1 MTKLISFFIRRYVFS
16 ISIFLAVVFFGLV
29 SSISTGVDLLPNFEL
44 PFVSISTVYSG
55 AGSEEVSKQ
64 VSEPLEEA
72 LATLPGISAISS
84 YSFEGLSVVFIEF
97 VASVDADQAAVD
109 VSQRVNAVKG
119 ILPDD
124 ANSPSVEKL
133 DPNDNPIL
141 NVAVSAPGEDLSII
155 QTFAEDVLTP
165 QLRVE
170 GVASI
175 NVIGPVEREIQIL
188 LDPGKLELYNLS
200 ASQVAAA
207 IAAGS
212 SEVPLGNLTIA
223 GERILF
229 AGRNKPSNVSQVE
242 EMIIDSQRGLRVLDI
257 AVVRDTKAEVTAYSR
272 LNSEPVILLEIKKQ
286 SGSNSVATA
295 NNIRKAIKKLTLPKG
310 YKVEIIND
318 ETTFIASSV
327 KDTGAELVRS
337 VFIVAFIVFLFVGRL
352 GSVFS
357 VILAIPISFAGAL
370 ILFGVFGFT
379 FNIITLLAITIAV
392 GLVVDDSIVIA
403 ESVDRHRKMGLS
415 KLEAVRKG
423 AGEVSVAVLASTL
436 SLLAVFLPISFL
448 PGILGQFFAEF
459 GLTLTAA
466 IIFSYLEAL
475 FFLTV
480 RLAYMPNPLPASW
493 RDVPPALIRIGNLRG
508 LSWYKSRRFWVV
520 AAGIVVTAIM
530 LILIFILV
538 SANSTSV
545 NLVSSMGFL
554 IMGNSLA
561 LLSHIGISFEESPFF
576 DTLIYLLPFLWGLM
590 LSLFLLALPITI
602 ALIRYLF
609 HLIHYLFRLILTLI
623 GAILLPLFQI
633 TNWFVNGLRK
643 TYGNTLNF
651 LLGDIT
657 FGRSRFNRSNFV
669 LIFALGLFFSLF
681 MAVRLINFSFSP
693 PTDSGYVGITMRLPT
708 GTSLDITNSLAS
720 RIEGEFSKIKGEHKI
735 HPEIK
740 TMQVAV
746 GVNSNSDVGNIT
758 SSGRAEFS
766 FELIDKRLREKTNR
780 ELAVEYEEKVK
791 KLLADFP
798 EASISAYSIDNSGP
812 PRVADYTLTLASNDL
827 DLLRQRD
834 VEARLLL
841 ETSSHLTNIRSNL
854 ATTISER
861 VFKVDLANLSGTGLT
876 VNDVYQTLRTYNVGI
891 ETATFSDKGN
901 EYPITIKVN
910 PTDLQDEQ
918 ALLSLPIISPVLGKS
933 IPLGELGRFDIFEAP
948 TTISRTSQTYVANIE
963 ASVLPESPAMSKLRQ
978 DLKKELTNAG
988 IIDEFVTEGQGTG
1001 LDLTGDLILYTPI
1014 AFALAFLLN
1023 YLVIASQFNSFKI
1036 PVYLLLTVPLALV
1049 GALWLFIITGIGLD
1063 VNSVLGIVIL
1073 TGLVTKNAILL
1084 LDIVINKKQRQE
1096 GETLREMLVR
1106 AGKLRLRPI
1115 LMTTSTLVAISIPL
1129 LLGTGDGS
1137 EFRRPIGMVIFGGVT
1152 SSALLTLFVIPSAF
1166 YRFERK
1172 RFDAKSEAAEG
1183 QLGTP
1188 TPSINR

>member
-1 MTKLISFFIRRYVFS
+1 MTNLISFFIRRYVFS
-16 ISIFLAVVFFGLV
+16 ISIFLAIVFFGLV

-44 PFVSISTVYSG
+44 PFVSVNTVYSG

-64 VSEPLEEA
+64 ISEPLEEA
-72 LATLPGISAISS
+72 LATLPGISSISS

-97 VASVDADQAAVD
+97 VASVNADQAAVD

-124 ANSPSVEKL
+124 AGSPSIEKL
-133 DPNDNPIL
+133 DPNDEPIL

-165 QLRVE
+165 QLRVD

-175 NVIGPVEREIQIL
+175 DVIGPVEREIQVL
-188 LDPGKLELYNLS
+188 LNPSKLDLYKLS
-200 ASQVAAA
+200 AAQVANA
-207 IAAGS
+207 IATGS
-212 SEVPLGNLTIA
+212 SEVPIGSLTIA

-229 AGRNKPSNVSQVE
+229 AGRNKPGNVNQVE
-242 EMIIDSQRGLRVLDI
+242 EMIVDSQRGLRVLDL
-257 AVVRDTKAEVTAYSR
+257 AVVHDTKAEVTAYSR
-272 LNSEPVILLEIKKQ
+272 LDTEPVILLEIKKQ
-286 SGSNSVATA
+286 SGANSVATA
-295 NNIRKAIKKLTLPKG
+295 NNIHTAIGKLNLPIG
-310 YKVEIIND
+310 YEVKIIND

-327 KDTGAELVRS
+327 RDTGTELVRS
-337 VFIVAFIVFLFVGRL
+337 VLIVAFIVFLFVGRL

-357 VILAIPISFAGAL
+357 VVLAIPISFSGAL

-403 ESVDRHRKMGLS
+403 ESVDRYRKMGHS
-415 KLEAVRKG
+415 RLEAVRKG

-459 GLTLTAA
+459 GLTLAA
-466 IIFSYLEAL
+466 TIIFSYLEAL

-493 RDVPPALIRIGNLRG
+493 RNVPHTITHLANLRG
-508 LSWYKSRRFWVV
+508 LGWYKSRRLWALV
-520 AAGIVVTAIM
+520 AVMFVISTALLFVM
-530 LILIFILV
+530 GKAPVGSPPAKLV
-538 SANSTSV
+538 NSLPLAN
-545 NLVSSMGFL
+545 SSMGP
-554 IMGNSLA
+554 SLVGA
-561 LLSHIGISFEESPFF
+561 AISFV
-576 DTLIYLLPFLWGLM
+576 FL
-590 LSLFLLALPITI
+590 AIPIII
-602 ALIRYLF
+602 A
-609 HLIHYLFRLILTLI
+609 LIHYLFRLVFTLI
-623 GAILLPLFQI
+623 GATLLPLHQMI
-633 TNWFVNGLRK
+633 DWMVNGLRK
-643 TYGNTLNF
+643 IYGATLNF
-651 LLGDIT
+651 LLGDIHL
-657 FGRSRFNRSNFV
+657 GKLHVNRSNFV
-669 LIFALGLFFSLF
+669 LLFALCLFLSLF
-681 MAVRLINFSFSP
+681 VAVRLINFNFSP
-693 PTDSGYVGITMRLPT
+693 PTDSGYVGITVRLPT
-708 GTSLDITNSLAS
+708 GTGLSITNELAS
-720 RIEGEFSKIKGEHKI
+720 RIEGEFINY
-735 HPEIK
+735 PEVK
-740 TMQVAV
+740 TMQLAV

-766 FELIDKRLREKTNR
+766 FELIDKQLREKTNR
-780 ELAVEYEEKVK
+780 ELAVEYEKKVEE
-791 KLLADFP
+791 LLADFP

-827 DLLRQRD
+827 DLLRERD
-834 VEARLLL
+834 VQTRLLL
-841 ETSSHLTNIRSNL
+841 ETNPYLTNIRSNL
-854 ATTISER
+854 DTTISER
-861 VFKVDLANLSGTGLT
+861 VFQVDFSALSGTGLT
-876 VNDVYQTLRTYNVGI
+876 VNDVYQTMRTYNVGA
-891 ETATFSDKGN
+891 EAATFSDRGN
-901 EYPITIKVN
+901 EYPITVKVN
-910 PTDLQDEQ
+910 PINLQDEQ
-918 ALLSLPIISPVLGKS
+918 ALLSLPIISPVLEKS
-933 IPLGELGRFDIFEAP
+933 ISLGDLGRFNIFEAP
-948 TTISRTSQTYVANIE
+948 TTISRTAQTYVANIE
-963 ASVLPESPAMSKLRQ
+963 ASVLPGAPPMSKLRA
-978 DLKKELTNAG
+978 DLEEELARAK
-988 IIDEFVTEGQGTG
+988 IIDEFVTEGQDVG

-1049 GALWLFIITGIGLD
+1049 GALWLFIIAGIGLD

-1084 LDIVINKKQRQE
+1084 LDVVINKRQQE

-1172 RFDAKSEAAEG
+1172 RFDARIELVEE
-1183 QLGTP
+1183 QIETP
-1188 TPSINR
+1188 TTTKAKIDSEIISTPIGT

>member
-1 MTKLISFFIRRYVFS
+1 MTNLISFFVRRYVFS
-16 ISIFLAVVFFGLV
+16 ISIFLAIVFFGLV
-29 SSISTGVDLLPNFEL
+29 SSLSTGVDLLPNFEL
-44 PFVSISTVYSG
+44 PFVSVSTVYSG

-64 VSEPLEEA
+64 ISEPLEEA
-72 LATLPGISAISS
+72 LATLPGISSISS

-97 VASVDADQAAVD
+97 TASVNADQAAVD

-124 ANSPSVEKL
+124 AGSPSIEKL
-133 DPNDNPIL
+133 DPNDEPIL
-141 NVAVSAPGEDLSII
+141 NVAVSAPGEDLRVI

-175 NVIGPVEREIQIL
+175 DVIGPVEREIQIL
-188 LDPGKLELYNLS
+188 LDPSKLELYNLS
-200 ASQVAAA
+200 ASQVANE

-229 AGRNKPSNVSQVE
+229 AGRNKPSNVNQVE
-242 EMIIDSQRGLRVLDI
+242 EMIIDSQRGLRVIDV
-257 AVVRDTKAEVTAYSR
+257 AVVHDTRAEVTAYSR
-272 LNSEPVILLEIKKQ
+272 LNGEPIILLEVQKQ

-295 NNIRKAIKKLTLPKG
+295 NNIRKAIGKLSLPKG
-310 YKVEIIND
+310 YQVEIIND
-318 ETTFIASSV
+318 GTTFIASSV
-327 KDTGAELVRS
+327 KDTGTELIRS

-357 VILAIPISFAGAL
+357 VVLAIPISFAGAL

-403 ESVDRHRKMGLS
+403 ESVDRYRKMGHS

-459 GLTLTAA
+459 GLTLTAT

-493 RDVPPALIRIGNLRG
+493 HNVPWALIRLGNLRG
-508 LSWYKSRRFWVV
+508 LRWYRSKHLWIL
-520 AAGIVVTAIM
+520 ATAIFA
-530 LILIFILV
+530 IATTLIFIIGKAPIESPL
-538 SANSTSV
+538 AK
-545 NLVSSMGFL
+545 LVSSL
-554 IMGNSLA
+554 PLANS
-561 LLSHIGISFEESPFF
+561 SIG
-576 DTLIYLLPFLWGLM
+576 PFLLGIIP
-590 LSLFLLALPITI
+590 SSILLALPTII
-602 ALIRYLF
+602 ALV
-609 HLIHYLFRLILTLI
+609 HYLLQLVFTLI

-633 TNWFVNGLRK
+633 TDWFVNGLRK
-643 TYGNTLNF
+643 AYGNTLNF
-651 LLGDIT
+651 LLGDLRL
-657 FGRSRFNRSNFV
+657 GKLQVNRSNFV
-669 LIFALGLFFSLF
+669 LIFAFFLFLSLF
-681 MAVRLINFSFSP
+681 VAVRLINFNFSP
-693 PTDSGYVGITMRLPT
+693 PADSGYVGITIRLPT
-708 GTSLDITNSLAS
+708 GTSLNITNDLAG
-720 RIEGEFSKIKGEHKI
+720 RIEEEFINY
-735 HPEIK
+735 PEIK
-740 TMQVAV
+740 TRQVAV
-746 GVNSNSDVGNIT
+746 GVNSNSDVGNVT
-758 SSGRAEFS
+758 SSGRADFS
-766 FELIDKRLREKTNR
+766 FELIAKQLREKTNR
-780 ELAVEYEEKVK
+780 ELAVEYEKKVK
-791 KLLADFP
+791 ELLADFP
-798 EASISAYSIDNSGP
+798 EASISAYSINDSGP

-827 DLLRQRD
+827 DLLRERD
-834 VEARLLL
+834 VQARLLL
-841 ETSSHLTNIRSNL
+841 ETSPHLTNIRSNL
-854 ATTISER
+854 DTTISER
-861 VFKVDLANLSGTGLT
+861 VFQVDLSALSGTGLT
-876 VNDVYQTLRTYNVGI
+876 VNDVYQTLRSYNVGI
-891 ETATFSDKGN
+891 EAATFSDRGN
-901 EYPITIKVN
+901 EYPISVKVN

-933 IPLGELGRFDIFEAP
+933 IPLGELGSFNIFEAP
-948 TTISRTSQTYVANIE
+948 TTISRTAQTYVANIE
-963 ASVLPESPAMSKLRQ
+963 ASVLPESPAMSELRSN
-978 DLKKELTNAG
+978 LKKELTEAG
-988 IIDEFVTEGQGTG
+988 IIDEFVTEGQDTG

-1049 GALWLFIITGIGLD
+1049 GALWLFIIAGIGLD

-1084 LDIVINKKQRQE
+1084 LDIVIHNKERK
-1096 GETLREMLVR
+1096 GKETLREILVR

-1172 RFDAKSEAAEG
+1172 RFDTKLKSVQDYPNE
-1183 QLGTP
+1183 
-1188 TPSINR
+1188 

>member
-1 MTKLISFFIRRYVFS
+1 MSNLISFFIRRYVFS
-16 ISIFLAVVFFGLV
+16 ISIFVAIVFFGLV

-44 PFVSISTVYSG
+44 PFVSVSTVYSG

-64 VSEPLEEA
+64 VSEPLEEV
-72 LATLPGISAISS
+72 LATLPGIGSISS

-97 VASVDADQAAVD
+97 NASVDADQAAVD

-124 ANSPSVEKL
+124 AGSPSIEKL
-133 DPNDNPIL
+133 DPNDEPIL
-141 NVAVSAPGEDLSII
+141 NVAVSSPGEDLRII

-165 QLRVE
+165 QLRVD

-175 NVIGPVEREIQIL
+175 DVIGPVEREIQIL
-188 LDPGKLELYNLS
+188 LDPSKLELYSLS
-200 ASQVAAA
+200 ATQVANA

-212 SEVPLGNLTIA
+212 SEVPLGSLTIA

-229 AGRNKPSNVSQVE
+229 AGRNKPSNVNEVE
-242 EMIIDSQRGLRVLDI
+242 EMIIDSQRGLRVLDV
-257 AVVRDTKAEVTAYSR
+257 AVVRDTRAEVTAYSR
-272 LNSEPVILLEIKKQ
+272 LNGEPVILMEVQKQ

-295 NNIRKAIKKLTLPKG
+295 NNIRKAIGKLTLPKG
-310 YKVEIIND
+310 YQVEVIND
-318 ETTFIASSV
+318 GTTFIASSV
-327 KDTGAELVRS
+327 KDTGVELIRS
-337 VFIVAFIVFLFVGRL
+337 VLIVAFIVFLFVGRL

-357 VILAIPISFAGAL
+357 VVLAIPISFAGAL

-403 ESVDRHRKMGLS
+403 ESVDRYRQMGHS

-448 PGILGQFFAEF
+448 PGVLGQFFAEF
-459 GLTLTAA
+459 GLTLTAT

-493 RDVPPALIRIGNLRG
+493 RDVPHALIRFGNLRG
-508 LSWYKSRRFWVV
+508 LRWYKSKRLWILATVIFAIAIALVF
-520 AAGIVVTAIM
+520 GIGKVPVESPPAK
-530 LILIFILV
+530 
-538 SANSTSV
+538 
-545 NLVSSMGFL
+545 LVSSL
-554 IMGNSLA
+554 PLA
-561 LLSHIGISFEESPFF
+561 DSPIG
-576 DTLIYLLPFLWGLM
+576 PFLAGAM
-590 LSLFLLALPITI
+590 VSFIFLALPIAI
-602 ALIRYLF
+602 A
-609 HLIHYLFRLILTLI
+609 LIHYLFRLIMTLV
-623 GAILLPLFQI
+623 GAILLPLYQI
-633 TNWFVNGLRK
+633 VDWVVNGLRK
-643 TYGNTLNF
+643 AYGATLNF
-651 LLGDIT
+651 LLGDINL
-657 FGRSRFNRSNFV
+657 GKLRVNRSNFV
-669 LIFALGLFFSLF
+669 LIFAFCLFLSLF
-681 MAVRLINFSFSP
+681 VAVRLVNFSFSP
-693 PTDSGYVGITMRLPT
+693 PTDSGYVGITVRLPT
-708 GTSLDITNSLAS
+708 GTGLNITNDRAS
-720 RIEGEFSKIKGEHKI
+720 EIEEEFANY
-735 HPEIK
+735 PEIK

-758 SSGRAEFS
+758 SSGRADFS
-766 FELIDKRLREKTNR
+766 FELIDKRLREKTSR
-780 ELAVEYEEKVK
+780 ELAVEYEKKVEEI
-791 KLLADFP
+791 LADFP
-798 EASISAYSIDNSGP
+798 EASISAYGIDNSGP
-812 PRVADYTLTLASNDL
+812 PRVADYNLTLASNDL
-827 DLLRQRD
+827 DLLRERD
-834 VEARLLL
+834 IQTRLLL
-841 ETSSHLTNIRSNL
+841 ETNSHLTNIRSSL
-854 ATTISER
+854 DTTISER
-861 VFKVDLANLSGTGLT
+861 VFKVDLSSLNGTGLT

-891 ETATFSDKGN
+891 EATTFSDRGN
-901 EYPITIKVN
+901 EYPITVKIN
-910 PTDLQDEQ
+910 STDLQDEQ

-933 IPLGELGRFDIFEAP
+933 IPLGELGHFNIFEAP

-963 ASVLPESPAMSKLRQ
+963 ASILPDSPPMSKLKS
-978 DLKKELTNAG
+978 DLKEELDQAG
-988 IIDEFVTEGQGTG
+988 IIDELVTEGQNTG

-1084 LDIVINKKQRQE
+1084 LDIVIHSKEQT
-1096 GETLREMLVR
+1096 GETLKEMLVR

-1172 RFDAKSEAAEG
+1172 RFDAGLELVEIESEA
-1183 QLGTP
+1183 
-1188 TPSINR
+1188 S